1 MQVLHVK
8 AGTTV
13 WISNFAKNWESNN
26 DTIHDLGDLNYSG
39 NKGLNMA
46 KDMYGYMDAEVVGKT
61 GEVYEPVIPVDSI
74 RHGGTGEKATV
85 TFTNTATNQSVHTE
99 AYKLGSF
106 TEDKDIFLYVTLPDG
121 RYGDSYAMIG
131 NNGKLGSRMDN
142 EYDVAGNTRFN
153 WQFRDGNGY
162 QGYEIEFIAF
172 YSVNEEPHE
181 PVGQPLPG
189 VFFSSIVGLGSVV
202 VARLRKR
209 DVDRK
214 SLHLRLRA
222 LERIHTEKLVAV
234 LAFHVETPAERPG
247 ALLPPGA
254 RPGRYDIRRAHRGQK
269 LIAHISP
276 PFPSLPVF
284 CTAGRKICAFAATKR
299 VFVFARFTFLPE

>member
-1 MQVLHVK
+1 MMKKLSVLLLMMMGAVAFAEVTMTTGTTTYYQFSHDGTAQLINYSTWPPQYNERGGDIKDYLRVNNGPWDPEKPNQNWDSSQMQVLHVK

-121 RYGDSYAMIG
+121 RYGDSYAMID

-153 WQFRDGNGY
+153 WQFRGGNGY

-189 VFFSSIVGLGSVV
+189 VFFSSIVGLGSIVA
-202 VARLRKR
+202 ARLRKR
-209 DVDRK
+209 DRRK
-214 SLHLRLRA
+214 
-222 LERIHTEKLVAV
+222 
-234 LAFHVETPAERPG
+234 
-247 ALLPPGA
+247 
-254 RPGRYDIRRAHRGQK
+254 
-269 LIAHISP
+269 
-276 PFPSLPVF
+276 
-284 CTAGRKICAFAATKR
+284 
-299 VFVFARFTFLPE
+299 